1 MIGIGIT
8 ATTRRALMGLSAGCG
23 ISALLA
29 ARFWPD
35 AGEAKKKK
43 KKPIVVPNVNL
54 IAPEM
59 TGDKEVA
66 PNPGDDNGAGSAT
79 FSITS
84 DGQICG
90 EFVVESLTGPNDPV
104 QLIHIHRGS
113 AVENGPVV
121 IDFSQFLPTTLGG
134 CVSASRALLREIAL
148 NPGAFYANL
157 HTQNFSGGAFRDQL
171 EVDLS

>member
-1 MIGIGIT
+1 MGFSAGGGIT
-8 ATTRRALMGLSAGCG
+8 
-23 ISALLA
+23 ALLA
-29 ARFWPD
+29 ARLWPD
-35 AGEAKKKK
+35 AVEAKRKKKK
-43 KKPIVVPNVNL
+43 KKKKKKQIVVPNVDL
-54 IAPEM
+54 IAPDM

-66 PNPGDDNGAGSAT
+66 PVIGDLAGAGSAT

-90 EFVVESLTGPNDPV
+90 QFVVESFSDENDPI

-121 IDFSQFLPTTLGG
+121 IDFTPFLATLGG

-157 HTQNFSGGAFRDQL
+157 HTEDFPGGAFRDQL
-171 EVDLS
+171 QVDQS